1 VEESRAVRAP
11 SLKPE
16 SKIRSKGL
24 YSILLILAFMVA
36 ACGGAAEDEADGD
49 APQAGDEETE
59 AGADAGGELEPITFL
74 LTNERSIQYH
84 PIHIAQELGYFED
97 EGLDITVEVVDG
109 SSAALQQLIAGNGD
123 LSLPSAPA
131 VVQAV
136 AQGHDP
142 VWFYTFFYQNVFD
155 LSAPTDSGITDL
167 QGLQGKTIGISEPS
181 GGEVPLV
188 RGAMAGSGLTE
199 GEDYQL
205 LAIGEGDAST
215 FEALQRGRAHAYSS
229 SVFDVAAVEAA
240 GMELTPLL
248 PDDFRFMP
256 SQGLVA
262 MRETFEQK
270 RDAMVGFARAQAKGK
285 VFADANPEAANEIA
299 EKYGPELYEDPAF
312 AESIWEATQ
321 ELFTP
326 PEDIDTDPAQR
337 MGTHYLPGWDFYLDF
352 ISQGTEEEGAVPAG
366 TVDTATLV
374 TDELLDEINDFDK
387 DAVRQEAESY
397 DGS

>member
-1 VEESRAVRAP
+1 MEESRAVRAP

-36 ACGGAAEDEADGD
+36 ACGGAAEDGADGD
-49 APQAGDEETE
+49 APQAGDQETE

-109 SSAALQQLIAGNGD
+109 SSAAMQQLIAGNGD

-136 AQGHDP
+136 AQDHDP

-181 GGEVPLV
+181 GGEVPLI
-188 RGAMAGSGLTE
+188 RGAMAGSGLSE
-199 GEDYQL
+199 NVDYRL

-240 GMELTPLL
+240 GMDLTPLL
-248 PDDFRFMP
+248 PDEFRFMP

-262 MRETFEQK
+262 MRETFEEK
-270 RDAMVGFARAQAKGK
+270 REAMVGFARAQAKGK

-312 AESIWEATQ
+312 AESMWEATQ
-321 ELFTP
+321 GLFTP
-326 PEDIDTDPAQR
+326 PEDIDPDPEER
-337 MGTHYLPGWDFYLDF
+337 MGTHYLPGWEFYLDF
-352 ISQGTEEEGAVPAG
+352 ISEGTEEEGAVPAG
-366 TVDTATLV
+366 TVDTETLV
-374 TDELLDEINDFDK
+374 TDELLDDINDFDK
-387 DAVRQEAESY
+387 DAVRQEAEGY
-397 DGS
+397 EGS

>member
-1 VEESRAVRAP
+1 MRAP
-11 SLKPE
+11 FELE
-16 SKIRSKGL
+16 SKVRSKGL
-24 YSILLILAFMVA
+24 YSILLILALMA
-36 ACGGAAEDEADGD
+36 AGCGGAAEDGAEGGAAQASDG
-49 APQAGDEETE
+49 ATE
-59 AGADAGGELEPITFL
+59 AGGEGDAGGELEPITFL

-84 PIHIAQELGYFED
+84 PIHIAEELGYFED
-97 EGLDITVEVVDG
+97 EGLDVTVEVVDG
-109 SSAALQQLIAGNGD
+109 SSAAMQQLIAGNGD

-181 GGEVPLV
+181 GGEVPLI

-215 FEALQRGRAHAYSS
+215 FEALQRERAHAYSS

-248 PDDFRFMP
+248 PDEFRFMP

-262 MRETFEQK
+262 MRETFEEK

-285 VFADANPEAANEIA
+285 VFADANPEAANAIA
-299 EKYGPELYEDPAF
+299 EEYGPELYEDPAF

-321 ELFTP
+321 GLFTP
-326 PEDIDTDPAQR
+326 PEDIDPDPAER

-352 ISQGTEEEGAVPAG
+352 ISEGTEEEGAVPAG
-366 TVDTATLV
+366 TVDVETLV
-374 TDELLDEINDFDK
+374 TDELLDDINDFDK
-387 DAVRQEAESY
+387 DAVRQEAEGY
-397 DGS
+397 EGS